1 MCHSPDIF
9 PDWGK
14 IITAGVDNVKLI
26 DAAVQ
31 FFYKFRS
38 AFFAPFRFQFIQV
51 KGRITGKFELAV
63 SKENAFVI
71 SFQRGERVAGKKNI
85 QAVPCP
91 WNHNFRRSCCE
102 SYCTAAAS

>member
-1 MCHSPDIF
+1 MCHSLDIF

-51 KGRITGKFELAV
+51 KGRITGKVQPAV
-63 SKENAFVI
+63 GKENAFVI
-71 SFQRGERVAGKKNI
+71 SFQRGE
-85 QAVPCP
+85 
-91 WNHNFRRSCCE
+91 SCRKEEYLGSPVSVE
-102 SYCTAAAS
+102 SQFPP

>member
-51 KGRITGKFELAV
+51 KGRITGKFEPAV
-63 SKENAFVI
+63 SKE
-71 SFQRGERVAGKKNI
+71 RLR
-85 QAVPCP
+85 
-91 WNHNFRRSCCE
+91 NFFPAWRESCRKEEYPGSPVSVE
-102 SYCTAAAS
+102 SQFPP

>member
-1 MCHSPDIF
+1 MCHLPDIF

-51 KGRITGKFELAV
+51 KGRITGKFQPAV

-71 SFQRGERVAGKKNI
+71 SFQRGE
-85 QAVPCP
+85 
-91 WNHNFRRSCCE
+91 SCRKEEYPGSPVSVE
-102 SYCTAAAS
+102 SQFPP